1 MNSRAFTLSL
11 LIAGIAVFMVD
22 SFIEGRE
29 AQFKQEYGNM
39 VRVVV
44 AKMDIKE
51 MELIDDRKIQTI
63 TVPRKFK
70 MPGAFDNIEQ
80 LYNTIAA
87 VPIKANEQITKPRV
101 TYPGARSGLSRQI
114 SVNKR
119 ALSIQVSEGQAVSKL
134 IKPGDRVD
142 VLTLVD
148 YAGGRKE
155 KLKVKTVLQDVYIL
169 ATGLNVTK
177 EIPLIGMKVDKE
189 VKKMNLN
196 NYTNFN
202 TVTLELSPA
211 EVQKMIFLITA
222 GNGIYLSLRNNDDK
236 TIEQISGTRLYD
248 VLGEDAQDAKAYFS
262 EQLSKANNKRR

>member
-11 LIAGIAVFMVD
+11 LIAGIAIFMVN
-22 SFIEGRE
+22 SYIESKE
-29 AQFKQEYGNM
+29 AKFKQAYGNM
-39 VRVVV
+39 VPVVI
-44 AKMDIKE
+44 AKVNIKE
-51 MELIDDRKIQTI
+51 LELIDDRKVQMI
-63 TVPRKFK
+63 TVPRKYR
-70 MPGAFDNIEQ
+70 MPGVFDKQEQ

-87 VPIKANEQITKPRV
+87 VSIKKGEQITKPRI

-114 SVNKR
+114 TINKR
-119 ALSIQVSEGQAVSKL
+119 AISIQVSEGQAVSKL

-155 KLKVKTVLQDVYIL
+155 KLKVKTVLQDVYVL

-177 EIPLIGMKVDKE
+177 ELPLIGMKVDKE
-189 VKKMNLN
+189 VRKMNLN
-196 NYTNFN
+196 TYTNFN
-202 TVTLELSPA
+202 TVTLELSPY

-236 TIEQISGTRLYD
+236 TIERISGTRLFD
-248 VLGEDAQDAKAYFS
+248 VLGEDAQDAKGFFA
-262 EQLSKANNKRR
+262 EQAAKNRKR